1 MAQYLVKRVLGALPV
16 FFGITLLV
24 FFLMNMAPATIADLA
39 GGEDAS
45 SAAARAALEAETYSY
60 QQTVLSAFKEVD
72 NALTTFS
79 KIRDMRESRARLEEA
94 ARSYMELAN
103 LQYINGV
110 ISYLDVLDAQR
121 GYFDAQIG
129 LNNAVRDELLSVVN
143 LYKALGGG
151 WQ

>member
-1 MAQYLVKRVLGALPV
+1 
-16 FFGITLLV
+16 
-24 FFLMNMAPATIADLA
+24 
-39 GGEDAS
+39 
-45 SAAARAALEAETYSY
+45 
-60 QQTVLSAFKEVD
+60 
-72 NALTTFS
+72 
-79 KIRDMRESRARLEEA
+79 
-94 ARSYMELAN
+94 MELAN

-143 LYKALGGG
+143 LYKVLGGG

>member
-1 MAQYLVKRVLGALPV
+1 M
-16 FFGITLLV
+16 F
-24 FFLMNMAPATIADLA
+24 NA
-39 GGEDAS
+39 GSNRARLK
-45 SAAARAALEAETYSY
+45 AARAALEAETYSY

-143 LYKALGGG
+143 LYKVLGGG